1 MNEKKLA
8 RLSVAGIFVCFILL
22 YLVTYNLSS
31 LHVNIGEID
40 KSFAGKVVNIT
51 GFVKSIRENDGNIFM
66 NLQDATGEI
75 KIVLWEDTIRLLET
89 KNIDANA
96 IKIGESINVVG
107 DVQIYMGELEVI
119 PMRGNVRLIE
129 NS

>member
-8 RLSVAGIFVCFILL
+8 KLSVAGVIFCSILL
-22 YLVTYNLSS
+22 YLVTYQLSS

-40 KSFAGKVVNIT
+40 KSFAGKIVNIT

-66 NLQDATGEI
+66 NIQDDTGDI

-96 IKIGESINVVG
+96 IKIGEAINVVG